1 MSASSQTTNVN
12 EDLRLYAMY
21 GEMKLVQHAMVK
33 GASINDPDPVEGSTA
48 LLEAARN
55 GHAGAIEP

>member
-1 MSASSQTTNVN
+1 
-12 EDLRLYAMY
+12 MY

-55 GHAGAIEP
+55 GHAGAIEPNS